1 MRVSLS
7 KCGSRSTFRRAVRW
21 ISPVVLGSM
30 LVIGMQ
36 ACAAPADGATGT
48 AGDGTGTP
56 TRFESSTGA
65 LTLNAVGASQT
76 ITVTA
81 RDRSGNALPGVS
93 VTWTSSDATI
103 ADVSGSGSTAVVT
116 ARAPGRA
123 TIRARTGDLLLEIS
137 VGVSAVRTITIA
149 PQAVSV
155 ISGGQLQLNATV
167 DADAGALLDLRWLSD
182 NPSVASVN
190 AQGLITGVAPG
201 NTVIQVH
208 AVGNVGVTA
217 TAQVTVTSAGTIT
230 LTPATLSLGTG
241 EQRTL
246 AAAVNLEPGL
256 STALTWRSQNN
267 AVATVSSTGV
277 VTGVSVGST
286 FITAVSVADST
297 RRGTAEVTIVPVV
310 RDLDLTPAAATIFT
324 GDTRQLGV
332 TFNADQAASRA
343 VIWRTSNA
351 AVASVSS
358 SGLVSGVSA
367 GTTIITAISVA
378 DTTKRATALFT
389 VRYATAVSV
398 SPTAATVDVG
408 ETRALTA
415 TVTSENGS
423 TTAVTWRTGN
433 ASVATVSAA
442 GVVTGVAVGTTD
454 VVAVSVAD
462 TTRRAST
469 TITVEAAVRSVS
481 VTPGTSSLVA
491 GQTVQLTP
499 TVVADA
505 PLSTAVT
512 YRSSNSAVA
521 RVSAT
526 GLVTAVAIGSASV
539 VVLSVADTTK
549 RATALFTVR
558 NATAVSV
565 SPTAATVDVG
575 GTRALTATVTSEN
588 GSTTAVTWR
597 TGNASVA
604 TVSAA
609 GVVTGVAVGTT
620 DVVAV
625 SVADTTR
632 RASSTITVE
641 AAVRSVSVTPGT
653 SSLVA
658 GQTVQLTPT
667 VVADAPL
674 STAVTYRS
682 SNSAVARVSA
692 TGLVTAVAIGS
703 ASVVVL
709 SVADTTKRA
718 TALVSVS
725 GGLASTWAATRLG
738 GALYEDVLSL
748 RGIDGSSAFAV
759 NLTGD
764 VFRWNGSTWSVA
776 ARGASY
782 GTQFLAV
789 HGSSTGNVMAVGTNG
804 VTVRFDGSIWS
815 VAASG
820 TTNRLNSVF
829 MESASSGFAV
839 GENGTA
845 LRWNG
850 STWSVSS
857 TGSTR
862 ALNSVWA
869 SGGIAFAVGA
879 TGEVL
884 RFGSGSW
891 VRQTVPTSESLSGVT
906 GSTGSTV
913 VAVGT
918 FGTVLSYNGS
928 TWTTVN
934 SNGVVADLYSAS
946 AVSASDTRVY
956 IASDDGLLLLNNGV
970 LTRMTTPYT
979 PRMFSVSVDAAG
991 QVWAGGQ
998 RGSVQR
1004 LASGSWETIS
1014 LAPDLIDAWTTS
1026 ASNSWAVG
1034 EFGFIYRWNGS
1045 SWARQATAT
1054 TTTLNAVWGAS
1065 ATEAFAAGDNG
1076 TMLRFDGTAWSAMS
1090 FPSTSSVYGLWGSS
1104 ASNVFAVTAAGEV
1117 VRFNGS
1123 SWSVVTTSG
1132 SALWAIHGSS
1142 PTDIVATGE
1151 NGAAMHFNGSG
1162 WSAITVSTTGT
1173 LAGVWSSGTGATA
1186 VGASSTGTS
1195 GVAFSFGG
1203 TSWTSISTGSSR
1215 VLTSIWGPSAA
1226 DLYATGE
1233 QGTLLRYNGSSW
1245 SALPT
1250 GTTDLLWSVTGAP
1263 SGSGGAFAV
1272 GYNSTIVA
1280 GSNGSTFTTAMVRA
1294 MSVAKGIDLDPSA
1307 GARSVRGPLPSGKAR
1322 KARGKR

>member
-1 MRVSLS
+1 
-7 KCGSRSTFRRAVRW
+7 
-21 ISPVVLGSM
+21 M

-48 AGDGTGTP
+48 AGDGAGTP

-469 TITVEAAVRSVS
+469 
-481 VTPGTSSLVA
+481 
-491 GQTVQLTP
+491 
-499 TVVADA
+499 
-505 PLSTAVT
+505 
-512 YRSSNSAVA
+512 
-521 RVSAT
+521 
-526 GLVTAVAIGSASV
+526 
-539 VVLSVADTTK
+539 
-549 RATALFTVR
+549 
-558 NATAVSV
+558 
-565 SPTAATVDVG
+565 
-575 GTRALTATVTSEN
+575 
-588 GSTTAVTWR
+588 
-597 TGNASVA
+597 
-604 TVSAA
+604 
-609 GVVTGVAVGTT
+609 
-620 DVVAV
+620 
-625 SVADTTR
+625 
-632 RASSTITVE
+632 TITVE

>member
-549 RATALFTVR
+549 RATAL
-558 NATAVSV
+558 
-565 SPTAATVDVG
+565 
-575 GTRALTATVTSEN
+575 
-588 GSTTAVTWR
+588 
-597 TGNASVA
+597 
-604 TVSAA
+604 
-609 GVVTGVAVGTT
+609 
-620 DVVAV
+620 
-625 SVADTTR
+625 
-632 RASSTITVE
+632 
-641 AAVRSVSVTPGT
+641 
-653 SSLVA
+653 
-658 GQTVQLTPT
+658 
-667 VVADAPL
+667 
-674 STAVTYRS
+674 
-682 SNSAVARVSA
+682 
-692 TGLVTAVAIGS
+692 
-703 ASVVVL
+703 
-709 SVADTTKRA
+709 
-718 TALVSVS
+718 VSVS

-1151 NGAAMHFNGSG
+1151 NGAAMRFNGSG
-1162 WSAITVSTTGT
+1162 WSAITVSTTAT

>member
-1 MRVSLS
+1 
-7 KCGSRSTFRRAVRW
+7 
-21 ISPVVLGSM
+21 M

-408 ETRALTA
+408 E
-415 TVTSENGS
+415 
-423 TTAVTWRTGN
+423 
-433 ASVATVSAA
+433 
-442 GVVTGVAVGTTD
+442 
-454 VVAVSVAD
+454 
-462 TTRRAST
+462 
-469 TITVEAAVRSVS
+469 
-481 VTPGTSSLVA
+481 
-491 GQTVQLTP
+491 
-499 TVVADA
+499 
-505 PLSTAVT
+505 
-512 YRSSNSAVA
+512 
-521 RVSAT
+521 
-526 GLVTAVAIGSASV
+526 
-539 VVLSVADTTK
+539 
-549 RATALFTVR
+549 
-558 NATAVSV
+558 
-565 SPTAATVDVG
+565 
-575 GTRALTATVTSEN
+575 TRALTATVTSEN

-1151 NGAAMHFNGSG
+1151 NGAAMRFNGSG
-1162 WSAITVSTTGT
+1162 WSAITVSTTAT